1 MTIKVRLA
9 LLFAALSLL
18 LLVGTLGYIYFSQS
32 IARQDE
38 FNERLRSQ
46 CNRVASLL
54 SEVKAVDRDL
64 LRVVD
69 RNSIHRLYDEKVL
82 LFNEAN
88 DLMYSSLD
96 DEPIPYS
103 RDVLNEVRRE
113 GEIEYHDAD
122 GDEIVGVH
130 YTGEGHDYVVLASA
144 FDRYGQKELSNLLR
158 TLLISLIVGSA
169 FIFGA
174 SYFYIGMVFKPIEQL
189 NAAIQQIDVERLD
202 HVLPVRN
209 GKDEIDRLAVN
220 YNHMLERLSD
230 AFDMQRAFVNNASHE
245 LRTPMARM
253 NAQVER
259 ALRLPQDSVELA
271 PILHTLQGDIAAQ
284 ADLVESLLLLQ
295 RLRAH
300 IPSTRQLLRVDE
312 HLYQSI
318 EEVRMQHP
326 ALHAELHLDASITD
340 DAQLVVLMNPL
351 LLRTAFR
358 NLLQNAAHYATD
370 QHLTIAV
377 EHHLGRVRL
386 TFSNAGGQPL
396 PAERVFGPFF
406 RGEGTERVH
415 GSGLGLSIVQQIA
428 ADAGGNAHYA
438 FSDGMH
444 RFTLE
449 LPLAVPEPPV
459 RTA

>member
-9 LLFAALSLL
+9 LVFAGLSLL

-32 IARQDE
+32 VARQHE

-88 DLMYSSLD
+88 ELMYSSLD

-103 RDVLNEVRRE
+103 KELLGVIRRE

-158 TLLISLIVGSA
+158 TLLISLIVGSV

-174 SYFYIGMVFKPIEQL
+174 SYFYIGLVFRPIEHL
-189 NAAIQQIDVERLD
+189 NAAIQEIDEERLD
-202 HVLPVRN
+202 RVLPVRN
-209 GKDEIDRLAVN
+209 RKDEIDRLAVN
-220 YNHMLERLSD
+220 YNHMLARLSD

-259 ALRLPQDSVELA
+259 ALRLPSGSPEM
-271 PILHTLQGDIAAQ
+271 PSILRTLQNDITAQ
-284 ADLVESLLLLQ
+284 AELVESLLLLQ

-300 IPSTRQLLRVDE
+300 IPSARQHLRVDE
-312 HLYQSI
+312 QLFHSI
-318 EEVRMQHP
+318 DEVRIYHP
-326 ALHAELHLDASITD
+326 ALHADLHFDASITD
-340 DAQLVVLMNPL
+340 DAQLTVHMNPL

-358 NLLQNAAHYATD
+358 NLLHNAARYAPD
-370 QHLTIAV
+370 QRLIITA
-377 EHHLGRVRL
+377 EHRPGIVRL
-386 TFSNAGGQPL
+386 TFSNAGERPL
-396 PAERVFGPFF
+396 PAERVFEPFF
-406 RGEGTERVH
+406 RGEGAERVL
-415 GSGLGLSIVQQIA
+415 GSGLGLSIVEQVA
-428 ADAGGNAHYA
+428 ADGGGQARYA
-438 FSDGMH
+438 FNEG
-444 RFTLE
+444 
-449 LPLAVPEPPV
+449 
-459 RTA
+459 